1 MFPQGIEHEED
12 QEENGL
18 YLEILSNIRTPRVS
32 EIRDRLALLVWSP
45 PVCEPGDP
53 KFEGLKPIEDA
64 DLEYEVLVSDKG
76 KDGKY
81 RSIFSGPSKDCYLMD
96 LRPNTEYHIRVH
108 ALMKSRNLKGG
119 ASDTVSFH
127 TKVGTCLYCPP
138 HPPPPSSSRTSL

>member
-32 EIRDRLALLVWSP
+32 EIRDRMALLVWSP
-45 PVCEPGDP
+45 PVSEPGDP
-53 KFEGLKPIEDA
+53 KFEGLKPIEEA

-76 KDGKY
+76 KEGKY

-108 ALMKSRNLKGG
+108 ASMKSRNLKGG

-127 TKVGTCLYCPP
+127 TKVSFVTLMFFAQVV
-138 HPPPPSSSRTSL
+138 LA